1 MLSLTDNLLL
11 LHRSSSSIEDVQ
23 YSEFVVK
30 MEIGIG
36 QEPNQGH
43 LQKKARVYIACIY
56 QSYVGMVWTHFHPC
70 HLLHN

>member
-1 MLSLTDNLLL
+1 MFFWLTLHYFVEHRLLSLTDNLLL

-43 LQKKARVYIACIY
+43 LQKKARV
-56 QSYVGMVWTHFHPC
+56 
-70 HLLHN
+70 LHIRIGKLM